1 MATCTPPRL
10 CKCSLSWGIWTEM
23 GFVCSSCRPR
33 FLLLPAA
40 LKPIQFITHLVSAW
54 IKVMKMSVTVPWVW
68 LRGSI
73 MLCAAANCFQSNK
86 SYSGLT
92 VHYWAPQCT
101 EVLKSLTEQCW
112 FSTCSF
118 FFPPKNAIGSF
129 QLLRGLLRSH
139 KSGPPEKQ
147 YRWCLSC
154 DTVLNRSLELVWYH
168 YSPITESQNCRG
180 WKGPLEIIK
189 SNPNTYI
196 NI

>member
-40 LKPIQFITHLVSAW
+40 LKPIQFITRLVSAW
-54 IKVMKMSVTVPWVW
+54 IKVMKMSVTVPRVW
-68 LRGSI
+68 LQGSI

-118 FFPPKNAIGSF
+118 FFPPK
-129 QLLRGLLRSH
+129 
-139 KSGPPEKQ
+139 
-147 YRWCLSC
+147 
-154 DTVLNRSLELVWYH
+154 
-168 YSPITESQNCRG
+168 
-180 WKGPLEIIK
+180 EIILMAAQHSGGYLEFILPTK
-189 SNPNTYI
+189 LIHHASALLLWAVLCLGVFI
-196 NI
+196 RF